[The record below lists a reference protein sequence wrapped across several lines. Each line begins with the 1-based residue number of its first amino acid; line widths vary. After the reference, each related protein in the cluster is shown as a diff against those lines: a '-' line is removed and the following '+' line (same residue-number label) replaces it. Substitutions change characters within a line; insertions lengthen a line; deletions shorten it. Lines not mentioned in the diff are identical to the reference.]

1 MSTPPAARP
10 HSVFTPP
17 ERGAPYAV
25 AGGPS
30 RVHEIATVGT
40 EAGPRRYDTGALVS
54 FPSDKHERKDPHPM
68 ALSYWIT
75 ADEIDD
81 DTPDPTK
88 TTNPTTS
95 EDDD

>member
-1 MSTPPAARP
+1 
-10 HSVFTPP
+10 
-17 ERGAPYAV
+17 
-25 AGGPS
+25 
-30 RVHEIATVGT
+30 
-40 EAGPRRYDTGALVS
+40 
-54 FPSDKHERKDPHPM
+54 M

-88 TTNPTTS
+88 TTNPTTTG